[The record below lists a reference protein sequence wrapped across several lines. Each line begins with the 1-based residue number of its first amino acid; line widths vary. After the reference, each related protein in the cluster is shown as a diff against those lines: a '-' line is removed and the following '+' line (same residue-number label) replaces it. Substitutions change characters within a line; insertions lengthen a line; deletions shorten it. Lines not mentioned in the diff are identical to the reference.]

1 MAFTRKDRIN
11 GIDLHYARTL
21 AHPYGTRGVKTKF
34 KFEKKF
40 CKSLEKCFREMFKHC
55 PLKKPDVITTAGVF
69 VNRAGSQH
77 RHGTA
82 FDFDGAFW
90 DDYTL
95 MTTNFM
101 VDFELYLG
109 MESFMRRHFG
119 IVLNYLYNDSHKD
132 HWHIDNSVGVAFS
145 KNSRSKMLYLQA
157 TLSYIYQEEVV
168 VDGLYGPQTQGAFN
182 RVARKLGLPT
192 GNPNTRWMD
201 YLELT
206 GKIAFRLFE
215 TNKAPVR
222 LLDNVYELI
231 GDLPMERRISLAE
244 ALNSFRYHPVTD
256 SWLGGLEDD
265 EDRLAAAIAEVV

>member
-1 MAFTRKDRIN
+1 MALVRKDNIN
-11 GIDLHYARTL
+11 GIALHYARTL
-21 AHPYGTRGVKTKF
+21 AHPYGTRGKKTRF
-34 KFEKKF
+34 LIEKNF
-40 CKSLEKCFREMFKHC
+40 HKSLEACFKEMFKHC
-55 PLKKPDVITTAGVF
+55 PLGKPEVIATAGVF

-90 DDYTL
+90 DDYTM
-95 MTTNFM
+95 MTTSFT

-109 MESFMRRHFG
+109 MESFLRRHFG
-119 IVLNYLYNDSHKD
+119 IVLNYLYNNQHKD

-145 KNSRSKMLYLQA
+145 KKSRSKVLYLQA

-182 RVARKLGLPT
+182 RIAVKLGLKS
-192 GNPNTRWMD
+192 GSLSKSWMD

-206 GKIAFRLFE
+206 GKVAFRLFE
-215 TNKAPVR
+215 TNKAPIR
-222 LLDNVYELI
+222 LLDNVYELL
-231 GDLPMERRISLAE
+231 GDLPLERRVTLAE

-256 SWLGGLEDD
+256 SWLTSLEDD
-265 EDRLAAAIAEVV
+265 EDRLAAAIEAVV